1 MNIFNTTRSYAG
13 IAAFTIVA
21 LGSSLVGAVVAHAQA
36 MTNGTTMPAIY
47 NSASVQVNAANM
59 SPLAAGYYYLTTGA
73 PTASQIYYN
82 GDGTFINLASGLY
95 AGSVSNPNGTAGV
108 MLVFGTR
115 SGATA
120 VGVPNTGMG
129 GNAVSVWLT
138 LAITGV
144 FAVSGASYLALRK
157 IVRTL

>member
-82 GDGTFINLASGLY
+82 GDGTFVNQASGLY

-115 SGATA
+115 TGGTTA
-120 VGVPNTGMG
+120 GVPNTGMG
-129 GNAVSVWLT
+129 GNEGSVWFT
-138 LAITGV
+138 LIATAVIAVGGV
-144 FAVSGASYLALRK
+144 AYLAKRK
-157 IVRTL
+157 TVRAI